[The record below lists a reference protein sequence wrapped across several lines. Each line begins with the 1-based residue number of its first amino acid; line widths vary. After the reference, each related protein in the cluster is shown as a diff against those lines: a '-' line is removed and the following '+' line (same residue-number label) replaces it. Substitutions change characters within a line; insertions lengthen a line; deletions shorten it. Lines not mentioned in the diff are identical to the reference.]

1 MRFGSLFEYGGV
13 LSKLRTLFRARD
25 VFIHDGAGMK
35 RVRISSGVQLG
46 GAGVGAL
53 AMIGAVFGV
62 VQLTVGTT
70 ALSGA
75 MSQFASR
82 QGEVSKMEA
91 ELASLQSD
99 LGAIRTT
106 TTSYISKLEARQ
118 ALLSAAIEGKAPTK
132 SLAAAISPSGAP
144 HSKAAVEFAAMFKG
158 VEGDQ
163 GKLASI
169 AQQRLDAKYS
179 ASLSAV
185 SKLGVPPSVVSG
197 QLAMGG
203 PYEPVTAGA
212 VAASIEPIAPGA
224 QATVKSNGPADPQF
238 RALFNS
244 WRRLDQLQQGM
255 ASIPSV
261 KPVDVVTFTSGFG
274 VRSDPFG
281 RGAAMH
287 AGVDIPG
294 AYATQIHATAD
305 GIVSRAGWVGG
316 YGNMVELNHGRG
328 IQTRYGHLSSILVAP
343 GAKIKRGQLIAL
355 MGSTG
360 RSTGTHL
367 HYEVRVEGSAIN
379 PIPFLQSSDYLVA
392 LQSRGTPAVAV
403 GGPIGG
409 TK

>member
-1 MRFGSLFEYGGV
+1 MRFGSLFEYGRV
-13 LSKLRTLFRARD
+13 LPKLRTLFRARD

-35 RVRISSGVQLG
+35 RVHLSSKMQLS
-46 GAGVGAL
+46 GAGIGAL
-53 AMIGAVFGV
+53 AMVGAVFGV

-106 TTSYISKLEARQ
+106 TTSYVAKLEARQ
-118 ALLSAAIEGKAPTK
+118 ALLSAAIEGKAPAK
-132 SLAAAISPSGAP
+132 NLAAAVSTTSAP
-144 HSKAAVEFAAMFKG
+144 HSAAAAEFAAMFKG

-169 AQQRLDAKYS
+169 AQQRLDARYS

-185 SKLGVPPSVVSG
+185 SKLGVSPAMVSG

-203 PYEPVTAGA
+203 PFEPVTAGA
-212 VAASIEPIAPGA
+212 VAASIEPVAPGT
-224 QATVKSNGPADPQF
+224 QTTRSNAAADPQF

-255 ASIPSV
+255 VSIPSA
-261 KPVDVVTFTSGFG
+261 KPVDAVTFTSGFG

-294 AYATQIHATAD
+294 PFASQIYATAD

-343 GAKIKRGQLIAL
+343 GTKIKRGQLIAL

-403 GGPIGG
+403 GGPVGG